1 MTRYRYRSAL
11 LLFGV
16 LYLTGCG
23 GPYKSKFYSWQ
34 SVPNPAQFIEE
45 NQPERVRV
53 TTDEVTELEV
63 FAPSVEGDALVAF
76 RDFLIPFADIHLLEI
91 RAFNGWSVVPLVAA
105 VAAGLWVL
113 LDDSFRYGS
122 F

>member
-1 MTRYRYRSAL
+1 MTRYRCRSAL

-23 GPYKSKFYSWQ
+23 SPYKSKFYSWQ

-63 FAPSVEGDALVAF
+63 LAPSVEGDTLVAF
-76 RDFLIPFADIHLLEI
+76 RDFLIPFADIRLLEI
-91 RAFNGWSVVPLVAA
+91 RAFNEWSVGVLVAA
-105 VAAGLWVL
+105 VAGGLWVFMV
-113 LDDSFRYGS
+113 DYGW